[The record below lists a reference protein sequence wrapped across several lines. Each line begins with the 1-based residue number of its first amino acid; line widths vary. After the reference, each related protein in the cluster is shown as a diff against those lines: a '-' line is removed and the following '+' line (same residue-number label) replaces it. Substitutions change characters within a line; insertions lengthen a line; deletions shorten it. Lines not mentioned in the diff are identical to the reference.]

1 MSTPAFVPV
10 LLCALAAALA
20 GAGAPAGPFGQA
32 PPQPPRQ
39 QQPTEIEVVIGG
51 EPGAAPRYAVP
62 DFIAL
67 TSDAATV
74 AAAKTIG
81 EVLFDDLAF
90 EREFDMIPRNAYR
103 QIPAARSLE
112 EVPLDRWRELGADAL
127 VLGTVRRTGSTLQ
140 VQVRLLS
147 VRGGQMAMG
156 REYRGSADNPRQYAH
171 TIADEIHLQ
180 QRGLRGVA
188 RTRLTFS
195 SDRDGEQVRI
205 GARDRPTQEVYI
217 ADYDGANQ
225 RRVTKDGELSIT
237 PVWAPDGRTIAYT
250 GYRRNFPDL
259 VLAFLHDGR
268 RERPAGGTAI
278 VHNWLPAW
286 SPDGRRLAFTSNRDG
301 NAEIYVMDV
310 DGSDVRRLTNHP
322 AIDTSPTWSPTGHQ
336 IAFVSERSGTPQI
349 YTVGADGTDLRRVTS
364 EYCDRPTW
372 SPAPF
377 NEIAF
382 TCRVAGN
389 FDLKVYD
396 VASGEIRQLT
406 FGEGLNES
414 PAFAPNGRH
423 LAFTSDRSGLPQI
436 YTMGRDGRG
445 LRQITREGRNKF
457 PNWSQ

>member
-1 MSTPAFVPV
+1 MKRPAFASV
-10 LLCALAAALA
+10 LVCATVVLA
-20 GAGAPAGPFGQA
+20 GPAVPQDPGGQ
-32 PPQPPRQ
+32 QSSPPRPQ
-39 QQPTEIEVVIGG
+39 HPAEIAVVIGG
-51 EPGAAPRYAVP
+51 ELGAPPRYAVP

-67 TSDAATV
+67 TPDADT
-74 AAAKTIG
+74 AAAARTIG

-90 EREFDMIPRNAYR
+90 EREFDLIPRAAYL
-103 QIPAARSLE
+103 QLPAVRSLDD
-112 EVPLDRWRELGADAL
+112 VPLDRWRELGADAL
-127 VLGTVRRTGSTLQ
+127 VLGTVRRTGTTLQ

-225 RRVTKDGELSIT
+225 RRVTRDGELSIT
-237 PVWAPDGRTIAYT
+237 PVWSPDGRAIAYT

-259 VLAFLHDGR
+259 VLAFLQDGR
-268 RERPAGGTAI
+268 RERPAGGTEI
-278 VHNWLPAW
+278 LHNWLPAW
-286 SPDGRRLAFTSNRDG
+286 SPDGGRLAFTSNRDG
-301 NAEIYVMDV
+301 NPDIYVMNA
-310 DGSDVRRLTNHP
+310 DGSDLRRLTTHP
-322 AIDTSPTWSPTGHQ
+322 AIDTSPTWSPSGHQ
-336 IAFVSERSGTPQI
+336 LAFVSERSGTPQI
-349 YTVGADGTDLRRVTS
+349 YIVGADGTGLRRITT

-396 VASGEIRQLT
+396 GATGDIRQLT

-423 LAFTSDRSGLPQI
+423 LAFTSDRSGGPQI

-445 LRQITREGRNKF
+445 LRQITRDGRNKF
-457 PNWSQ
+457 PNWSH